1 MKYTTKQYANSLLS
15 ALEGK
20 SAKAQGEAI
29 GKFLKILA
37 RNGDAQ
43 KRNQI
48 MAEVKRVHL
57 KKNKIHEVRVEMAAN
72 PPATL
77 KKDLESA
84 LGKNIIFED
93 VLNPKLLGGI
103 KILIDDET
111 LIDAS
116 VRTQLDRMFARIK

>member
-20 SAKAQGEAI
+20 SDKVQGETLQR
-29 GKFLKILA
+29 FLGILA
-37 RNGDAQ
+37 RNGDAP

-48 MAEVKRVHL
+48 MAELKRAHL
-57 KKNKIHEVRVEMAAN
+57 KKNKIHEVEVQMAAN
-72 PPATL
+72 SPATL

-84 LGKNIIFED
+84 LGKNILFKDI
-93 VLNPKLLGGI
+93 LNPNILGGI